1 MGSDAASRS
10 RSTKRKTIVDA
21 DKGVVLVGDAAIGF
35 PSALGIGTAR
45 GFEDATHLVRTLCS
59 ALEAAGQGA
68 EGGVTGGKE
77 GKARAIAAALREYE
91 PEVMR
96 ERRAMHDVTVLA
108 MQANDTPWL
117 FMPKQVAPASRT
129 KPCALAPNPRPQF
142 YREHSSTITQLMPPP
157 PTHVTQVMAPIIDA
171 DTKYS
176 SVKQDW
182 STRLWI
188 WLARLT
194 YTTRRVASPAAAD
207 LRAKYR
213 KE

>member
-1 MGSDAASRS
+1 M
-10 RSTKRKTIVDA
+10 
-21 DKGVVLVGDAAIGF
+21 VLVGDAAIGF

-45 GFEDATHLVRTLCS
+45 GFEDATHLVRSLRS
-59 ALEAAGQGA
+59 ALEAAGAGA
-68 EGGVTGGKE
+68 QQVSGAGSLETGSKD
-77 GKARAIAAALREYE
+77 RAIAAALREYE

-117 FMPKQVAPASRT
+117 FMPKQVM
-129 KPCALAPNPRPQF
+129 N
-142 YREHSSTITQLMPPP
+142 
-157 PTHVTQVMAPIIDA
+157 PIIDA

-182 STRLWI
+182 PARLWI

-194 YTTRRVASPAAAD
+194 YTTRRVASPEAAD

-213 KE
+213 KEY